1 MDLVLALAFS
11 FFLLVFSVSQGYFVA
26 YPLLAAML
34 LLVAVLLRR
43 GFELKLLLKLAIAGS
58 RQSFSV
64 IWILLLI
71 GVVTAVWIASG
82 TVPALVYYGVQ
93 LIHPRLFLLLAF
105 LLTSGVSVL
114 IGTSFGAV
122 STIGVALMMMANG
135 SSSVNGSDAHAI
147 AGAIIAGAY
156 VGDRCSP
163 MSSSANLIATITQ
176 TDLYSNLR
184 NMLKTGWL
192 PLGITCLLY
201 LGLSFWH
208 PVRITSRSLPQEI
221 DRLFDLNPIV
231 LLPALAILLLA
242 VCRVEVKRSMLVS
255 IGLAVAI
262 GIGIQHESLLDL
274 LRFSLLGFRLSEPS
288 SLDHI
293 LVGGGIVAM
302 AKVCLVVVIST
313 AFAGLF
319 SGTNVLGGITRWLDR
334 ATDRSSLF
342 LGTTL
347 IGTAAAAFGC
357 TQTIAILLA
366 QQLVQKKYADQYAD
380 QQDAIALAV
389 DLENTVVVLSPLIPW
404 NIAGLV
410 PATVLTTDA
419 GFIPYAV
426 YLYLVPL
433 LTWLTLKIKA

>member
-1 MDLVLALAFS
+1 MDLVLTLAFS
-11 FFLLVFSVSQGYFVA
+11 FGLLVFSASKGYFVA
-26 YPLLAAML
+26 YPLLAAIVGLM
-34 LLVAVLLRR
+34 AVLLRR
-43 GFELKLLLKLAIAGS
+43 GFELKVLLRMAIAGS
-58 RQSFSV
+58 RQSFAV

-71 GVVTAVWIASG
+71 GVVTAVWMASG

-122 STIGVALMMMANG
+122 STIGVALMILANG
-135 SSSVNGSDAHAI
+135 SATDTHAI

-163 MSSSANLIATITQ
+163 MSSSANLIAIVTQ
-176 TDLYSNLR
+176 TDLYGNIR

-192 PLGITCLLY
+192 SLGITCLIY

-208 PVRITSRSLPQEI
+208 PVRIADSSLPQEI

-231 LLPALAILLLA
+231 LLPAAAILLLA

-255 IGLAVAI
+255 IGLAIAI
-262 GIGIQHESLLDL
+262 GVGIQQESLLDL

-288 SLDHI
+288 SLDQI
-293 LVGGGIVAM
+293 LVGGGILSM

-319 SGTNVLGGITRWLDR
+319 SGTNVLKGITRWLDR
-334 ATDRSSLF
+334 AHSRSALF

-366 QQLVQKKYADQYAD
+366 QQLVQPKYAE
-380 QQDAIALAV
+380 QQDSIALAI

-410 PATVLTTDA
+410 PATVLSTDA

-426 YLYLVPL
+426 YLYLLPL
-433 LTWLTLKIKA
+433 LTWLTLKIRS

>member
-1 MDLVLALAFS
+1 MDLVLTLAFS
-11 FFLLVFSVSQGYFVA
+11 FGLLVFSVSKGYFVA
-26 YPLLAAML
+26 YPLLAAMIGL
-34 LLVAVLLRR
+34 MAVLLRR
-43 GFELKLLLKLAIAGS
+43 GFELKVLLRMAIAGS

-71 GVVTAVWIASG
+71 GAVTAVWMASG

-93 LIHPRLFLLLAF
+93 LIQPRLFLLLAF

-122 STIGVALMMMANG
+122 STIGVALMILANG
-135 SSSVNGSDAHAI
+135 STTGDTHAI

-163 MSSSANLIATITQ
+163 MSSSANLIAIVTQ
-176 TDLYSNLR
+176 TDLYSNIR

-192 PLGITCLLY
+192 PLGITCLIY

-208 PVRITSRSLPQEI
+208 PVRIADSSLPQEI

-231 LLPALAILLLA
+231 LLPAAAILLLA

-262 GIGIQHESLLDL
+262 GIGIQQESPLDL

-288 SLDHI
+288 SLDQI
-293 LVGGGIVAM
+293 LVGGGILSM
-302 AKVCLVVVIST
+302 AKVCVVVVIST

-319 SGTNVLGGITRWLDR
+319 SGTNALKGITRWLDR
-334 ATDRSSLF
+334 ANSRSDLF

-366 QQLVQKKYADQYAD
+366 QQLVQPKYAD
-380 QQDAIALAV
+380 QQDSIALAI
-389 DLENTVVVLSPLIPW
+389 DLENTVVVISPLIPW

-410 PATVLTTDA
+410 PATVLSTDA

-426 YLYLVPL
+426 YLYLLPL
-433 LTWLTLKIKA
+433 LTWLIFKLKS